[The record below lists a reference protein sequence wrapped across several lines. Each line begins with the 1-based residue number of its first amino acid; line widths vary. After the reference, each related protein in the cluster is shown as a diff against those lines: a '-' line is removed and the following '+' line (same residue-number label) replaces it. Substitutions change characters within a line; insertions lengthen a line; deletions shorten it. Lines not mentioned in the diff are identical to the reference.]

1 MGRTGSGMAKRVV
14 KRLVISAAVVLAVV
28 ELAPARAQQ
37 ALVSMTPNNTPLAFG
52 MDAQQVSLALGT
64 PLNYVSGRRG
74 NEMYLALPN
83 VKGAALSYRN
93 DGLYLQF
100 RRGKLEG
107 WKGDWRA
114 NRPYPW

>member
-1 MGRTGSGMAKRVV
+1 MGRTGSGMAERVV
-14 KRLVISAAVVLAVV
+14 KRLVISAAVVLAVT

-37 ALVSMTPNNTPLAFG
+37 VLAPAPNNTPLAFG
-52 MDAQQVSLALGT
+52 MDVQQVSMALGT
-64 PLNYVSGRRG
+64 PLNYVRGRRG
-74 NEMYLALPN
+74 NELYLALPN

-114 NRPYPW
+114 NRPYHW